1 MRELRERGK
10 KGKGSHCFP
19 LVLFKDRKEI
29 QNMGCDKGFAE
40 PGHVRPSRSKI
51 LRKHHEGGYGETVLK
66 L

>member
-29 QNMGCDKGFAE
+29 RNMGCDKACEWTRSREIFRNRIFFVDITKALMAK
-40 PGHVRPSRSKI
+40 PS
-51 LRKHHEGGYGETVLK
+51 
-66 L
+66 